1 MKVMFIARFNNKL
14 VIAQEN
20 GYYDSAISFEN
31 FNWDSVNEK
40 SFVQEPNFASKI
52 HEFPVYEKA
61 KIICVGKNY
70 LLHAQELN
78 SEVPKEPLLF
88 WKPHSSLLAP
98 KGEILLPPMSK
109 NIHHETELVAI
120 IGKGGK
126 NIPVD
131 KAMDHV
137 LGYTIG
143 LDITARDLQ
152 RSDTTWFRGK
162 GFDTFAPV
170 GPIIVPKDQI
180 NLDDCSITLKI
191 NGDVRQEGNTKNF
204 IFKLPTIINYVSQV
218 ITLQPGDLIFT
229 GTPEGVGPIHS
240 GDKLQATISN
250 IGTLEVSVA

>member
-1 MKVMFIARFNNKL
+1 MFIARYNNKL
-14 VIAQEN
+14 VVAKEN
-20 GYYDSAISFEN
+20 GYYDSAISFDN
-31 FNWDSVNEK
+31 FNWNAVNEK
-40 SFVQEPNFASKI
+40 SFVNVPDFVSKI

-61 KIICVGKNY
+61 KVICVGKNY

-98 KGEILLPPMSK
+98 KGEIILPSMSK
-109 NIHHETELVAI
+109 NIHHETELVAV

-126 NIPVD
+126 NGKNIPVNE
-131 KAMDHV
+131 AMDHV
-137 LGYTIG
+137 LGYTVG

-170 GPIIVPKDQI
+170 GPIIVPKDQV
-180 NLDDCSITLKI
+180 NLDDCTIELKI
-191 NGDVRQEGNTKNF
+191 NGEIRQHGNTKDF
-204 IFKLPTIINYVSQV
+204 IFKLPMVINYVSQIV
-218 ITLQPGDLIFT
+218 TLEPGDIIFT

-250 IGTLEVSVA
+250 IGLLEVYVA